1 MRGRYNR
8 SHERT
13 CYPRAH
19 FPGRRLRLLLCR
31 VSRLARQMVSNP
43 DRWDKGAKNL
53 GSDSIMDDFQKRG
66 HVLIDELKEHVLTT
80 FSRDPR
86 GSSNGPGLATIDIE
100 RLSGLGIQLDR
111 ASERKQEHWITWTIL
126 QRLVADGLVMPIY
139 SDKTRYRRRSA

>member
-1 MRGRYNR
+1 V
-8 SHERT
+8 
-13 CYPRAH
+13 P
-19 FPGRRLRLLLCR
+19 
-31 VSRLARQMVSNP
+31 RLARQMVSNP

>member
-1 MRGRYNR
+1 
-8 SHERT
+8 
-13 CYPRAH
+13 
-19 FPGRRLRLLLCR
+19 
-31 VSRLARQMVSNP
+31 
-43 DRWDKGAKNL
+43 
-53 GSDSIMDDFQKRG
+53 MDDFQKRG

-139 SDKTRYRRRSA
+139 SDKTRYRRRKQAMA